1 MELKEYLKQNL
12 SSGVFEGGASG
23 HMKHII
29 DYDELT
35 LDELKALIY
44 NLFNGRIED
53 ITEKVDGTNI
63 QASMNEHG
71 QVVFIRNKGDL
82 NSRQGGMT
90 VDDMVAKWQGSPNV
104 QKTFVESGKKIEQV
118 FDNLSISFFNP
129 EDGIRVF
136 VNCECLTEGT
146 TNIMPYVSSNVMFH
160 DLWIYE
166 NIDGQWQ
173 HKETT
178 KKGLD
183 KIEKAAEKV
192 DGAQIT
198 PKVIVDAVKASDKL
212 VKWYMARCNGVFKS
226 EKLNYKATVGD
237 YKRARFERWLN
248 DNAVWAFE
256 QPNGHSGV
264 DVLYD
269 RIINGDKHVNLKSL
283 KEMYPGHETDID
295 DLEKNKAKEI
305 GRYVVKELDQLFLEM
320 SNSVISIT
328 KGFIN
333 MGHEAEVIKELRKN
347 LEDVV
352 SAINSNDEAKETVKT
367 KLCQQLERFDMLN
380 NEINAAEGIVF
391 RYKGRMMKCTGSFAP
406 LNAIIGLYFKA

>member
-1 MELKEYLKQNL
+1 MELKEYLKTKLVN
-12 SSGVFEGGASG
+12 EGGASG
-23 HMKHII
+23 HMNHII

-82 NSRQGGMT
+82 NSRQGGMN

-118 FDNLSISFFNP
+118 FDNLSVSFFNP

-166 NIDGQWQ
+166 NVDGQWQ

-198 PKVIVDAVKASDKL
+198 PKVIVDSVKASEKL
-212 VKWYMARCNGVFKS
+212 VKWYMSRCNGVFKA
-226 EKLNYKATVGD
+226 EKLGYRATIGE
-237 YKRARFERWLN
+237 YKRKRFERWLM
-248 DNAVWAFE
+248 DNKCEWAFE
-256 QPNGHSGV
+256 HPSVHSGV
-264 DVLYD
+264 DVMFD
-269 RIINGDKHVNLKSL
+269 RIINGDKHVNLKAL
-283 KEMYPGHETDID
+283 KEMYPGHEADID

-305 GRYVVKELDQLFLEM
+305 NRYVVKELDQLFLEM
-320 SNSVISIT
+320 SNSVIEIT

-333 MGHEAEVIKELRKN
+333 DGHEADMIKELKKN
-347 LEDVV
+347 LEDTV
-352 SAINSNDEAKETVKT
+352 SAIQSNDEAKESVKT
-367 KLCQQLERFDMLN
+367 KLVQQLERLDSIGN
-380 NEINAAEGIVF
+380 KINAAEGIVF
-391 RYKGRMMKCTGSFAP
+391 NYKGKMMKITGSFAP
-406 LNAIIGLYFKA
+406 LNAVIGLYFKA